1 MACRDLWENVM
12 PQQLQLPALDPA
24 TLPTREGSSYPEPFR
39 AAVAGRS
46 FQRLGD
52 ACGLTDF
59 GVNLVRLRPGAAS
72 SQRHWHKLEDELVY
86 VLEGEPVLV
95 TDIGEQ
101 RLGPGMAAG
110 FPKGKADGHHL
121 VNRGTEDVVF
131 LVVGSRHRGEEAF
144 YPDIDL
150 HLRADGRFA
159 KKSGELWE

>member
-1 MACRDLWENVM
+1 M
-12 PQQLQLPALDPA
+12 PQQLRLPGLDPA
-24 TLPTREGSSYPEPFR
+24 TVPAREGSSYPEPFR

-46 FQRLGD
+46 YRRLGD

-72 SQRHWHKLEDELVY
+72 SQRHWHRLEDEFLY

-101 RLGPGMAAG
+101 QLEPGMAAG

-121 VNRGTEDVVF
+121 VNRGATEVVF
-131 LVVGSRHRGEEAF
+131 LVIGSRRDREECF

-150 HLRADGRFA
+150 HLGADGRFTR
-159 KKSGELWE
+159 KNGEPW